1 MTRIS
6 FVIPC
11 YCSEK
16 TIPIVIEEIHSIM
29 RGNTGYD
36 YEIILVNDFSPDSV
50 YKVISDLAQIDM
62 RIKGI
67 DLAKNFGQHSALMA
81 GYGAAQGDI
90 VVSLDDDGHMQ
101 QDDCKQDDCRNI
113 FLDTNRNL
121 W

>member
-62 RIKGI
+62 RIKGLI
-67 DLAKNFGQHSALMA
+67 WLRILASILP
-81 GYGAAQGDI
+81 
-90 VVSLDDDGHMQ
+90 
-101 QDDCKQDDCRNI
+101 
-113 FLDTNRNL
+113 
-121 W
+121 